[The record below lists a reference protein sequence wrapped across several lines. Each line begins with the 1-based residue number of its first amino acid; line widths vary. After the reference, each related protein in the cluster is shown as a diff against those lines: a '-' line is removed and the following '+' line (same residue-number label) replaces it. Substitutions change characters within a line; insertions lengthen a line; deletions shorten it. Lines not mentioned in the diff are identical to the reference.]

1 MACSLIRT
9 QNTAGCLQF
18 GRLSCY
24 IVKLVRSA
32 GILLPEMVTRA
43 HADVSM
49 RAIWA
54 FIIEELVGLPLLCG
68 VGLTVFLSPHIRRR
82 AAWINVYL
90 ACLSL
95 SSGG

>member
-1 MACSLIRT
+1 
-9 QNTAGCLQF
+9 LQF

-24 IVKLVRSA
+24 IMKLVRSA